1 MLCSANCGNLAS
13 TTNRISNIWDY
24 RNRLTSYGTSLAT
37 TTFGYDHGVERVWKA
52 TGSAT
57 TTYAS
62 KLYNTDGTTI
72 TKHIFSPMG
81 DMIATIIGTGA
92 STTATTTYIHTD
104 HLGGTAATTNVEG
117 DVVELSDF
125 HPYGSP
131 RVSLNYIG
139 TPEQRKYAGTERD
152 TSLDYMLNR
161 YYSSDQGRFIN
172 QDRVFWQLPSG
183 ILLDPQLMQ
192 SYSYARDNPII
203 LKDTDGQMP
212 TIVAGALI
220 GGGIGLGVQATADLL
235 SGQWSGWQAY
245 TGAAAGGAVQGAF
258 WGSGAGVVAL
268 VASGALSGATQG
280 VVRES
285 LQYAT
290 GDPSGFQMGQIGG
303 DVGASVFGNLGG
315 GLLMRTVGVP
325 AIAGITSGRNSFD
338 EIIQQLFTKLQNG
351 MISNV
356 SIGTQAKMGVSY
368 GINSFYSSGI
378 QAVIQARQQA
388 AQSYNASIGVSTGG
402 GGSMPGSNSLWVTPS
417 GAVVTWGG
425 SLDAGPAAQSTPMT
439 KQFKS
444 MNEEVII

>member
-152 TSLDYMLNR
+152 ASLDYMLNR

-183 ILLDPQLMQ
+183 ILLDPQQLNSARTMGGLNSGFASGWSRNTQSRGSSISQAEYLADPQMQ
-192 SYSYARDNPII
+192 NSYAYARGNPITM
-203 LKDTDGQMP
+203 KDP
-212 TIVAGALI
+212 E
-220 GGGIGLGVQATADLL
+220 GLWGVFFQAD
-235 SGQWSGWQAY
+235 
-245 TGAAAGGAVQGAF
+245 
-258 WGSGAGVVAL
+258 
-268 VASGALSGATQG
+268 LSGAAG
-280 VVRES
+280 
-285 LQYAT
+285 L
-290 GDPSGFQMGQIGG
+290 GSGFAGQGSVGGGFVTDRNPFTDTTDIGG
-303 DVGASVFGNLGG
+303 YTSYG
-315 GLLMRTVGVP
+315 GLVGGAFHSTTLQGSRSGPNPYTVLGLSGGLSGGV
-325 AIAGITSGRNSFD
+325 TLTDR
-338 EIIQQLFTKLQNG
+338 
-351 MISNV
+351 
-356 SIGTQAKMGVSY
+356 
-368 GINSFYSSGI
+368 
-378 QAVIQARQQA
+378 
-388 AQSYNASIGVSTGG
+388 
-402 GGSMPGSNSLWVTPS
+402 
-417 GAVVTWGG
+417 
-425 SLDAGPAAQSTPMT
+425 
-439 KQFKS
+439 
-444 MNEEVII
+444 